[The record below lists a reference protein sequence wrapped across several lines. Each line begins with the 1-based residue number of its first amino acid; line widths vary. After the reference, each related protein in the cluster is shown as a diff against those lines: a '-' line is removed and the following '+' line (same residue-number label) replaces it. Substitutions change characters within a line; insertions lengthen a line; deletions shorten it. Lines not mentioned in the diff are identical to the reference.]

1 MMDYYTAYE
10 NTIFKY
16 NMEKILNERDT
27 NIICYK

>member
-16 NMEKILNERDT
+16 NMEKILNEIPTLYVINR
-27 NIICYK
+27 

>member
-27 NIICYK
+27 NIIWYK